1 MRLPC
6 SINVINSLFA
16 GYFRAS
22 RRNRKLTAAAYH
34 RVPFPSSDAL
44 DRYGKGKSIGAN
56 SATRIINII
65 ISYRRNRFSISF
77 PSAPIRLCA
86 LLILMDSLGG
96 ELAEKV
102 DVDFNAAAG
111 KEFSDSGRRGVWTV
125 FLLSSSSTRRCLFSR
140 FVAFIFANTAA
151 LFNLKRLCKLA
162 MKHSTLIRR

>member
-34 RVPFPSSDAL
+34 RVPFPSSESSSDAL
-44 DRYGKGKSIGAN
+44 DRYGKGKSISAN

-77 PSAPIRLCA
+77 SSAPIRLRA
-86 LLILMDSLGG
+86 LLIPMDSLGG

-111 KEFSDSGRRGVWTV
+111 KEFSDSGRRGV
-125 FLLSSSSTRRCLFSR
+125 
-140 FVAFIFANTAA
+140 
-151 LFNLKRLCKLA
+151 
-162 MKHSTLIRR
+162 